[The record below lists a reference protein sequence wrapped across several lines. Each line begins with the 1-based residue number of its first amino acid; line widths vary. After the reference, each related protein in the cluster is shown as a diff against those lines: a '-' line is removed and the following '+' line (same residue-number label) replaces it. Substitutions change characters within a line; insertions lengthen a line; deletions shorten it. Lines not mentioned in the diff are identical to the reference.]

1 MRTLHIVN
9 KSPELPR
16 FVRCLAALAET
27 DQLLL
32 TENAVIAL
40 ADATI
45 ALPQATYALAADL
58 EARCLEGRETTT
70 VIDYPGMVRLTAD
83 ADRVICW

>member
-1 MRTLHIVN
+1 MKTLHIVN
-9 KSPELPR
+9 KSPDQAR
-16 FVRCLAALAET
+16 FGRCLAALEAS

-40 ADATI
+40 ADAGI
-45 ALPQATYALAADL
+45 VLPSENYALAADL
-58 EARCLEGRETTT
+58 EARGLAGRPTTT

-83 ADRVICW
+83 ADRIICW